1 MAWFKKKKAKAAL
14 EIPPP
19 PTPEEAFPEKKAV
32 AEKLEIPD
40 KFHEIKF
47 PKEEVPEIEEFELE
61 EEHEVIKQPEE
72 VAETEEL
79 FKPVLEVAK
88 PEIPEMPELPE
99 IPEIIEGKAE
109 PVRMAAAEGPVFVK
123 SRDYQ
128 EVLGK
133 ITKIKENV
141 QQTENTFNRMNE
153 IKNEKDK
160 VLNQWK
166 ESLEDIQRKLIY
178 VEKVL
183 YEV

>member
-1 MAWFKKKKAKAAL
+1 MAWFKKKKTKAAL

-19 PTPEEAFPEKKAV
+19 PTPEEAFPEKKEV
-32 AEKLEIPD
+32 VGKLEIPD
-40 KFHEIKF
+40 KFHEIRF
-47 PKEEVPEIEEFELE
+47 PKEEFPKIEEFELE
-61 EEHEVIKQPEE
+61 EEHGAIELPEE
-72 VAETEEL
+72 AETEEL

-99 IPEIIEGKAE
+99 IPEIIERRAE
-109 PVRMAAAEGPVFVK
+109 PVRMAAAEGPIFVK

-133 ITKIKENV
+133 ITKIKESV